1 MANEAEGASSGPTDS
16 AEAGAGADP
25 RRFKA
30 LAVIGVA
37 QLMIVLDVSIVNL
50 AIPRAEQEL
59 NIAPADIQWVVT
71 AYTLAFG
78 GLLLLGGRIADYTG
92 RKRTFIVGLV
102 GFAAA
107 SLLGGLAPSP
117 ELLFAARGLQGVF
130 AALLAPAA
138 LALISVTF
146 TVGEERAKAFAVFG
160 AITGGGA
167 ALGVLLGGV
176 LTEYL
181 SWRWCLMVNTPIALA
196 AVMPALRYIRESRA
210 ESRGGYDIPGAV
222 TVTLGLTALVYGFTS
237 AAPEGSSEE
246 PNWTTPQT
254 YLSFLAAVVLLSS
267 FIAIE
272 ARTDNPLLPLRI
284 LRNRNRAGAYVSMV
298 FTGAGLFAM
307 FLFLGLFMQLILGYS
322 PVRAGLAFL
331 PFSLGIIVGSAIVS
345 RLLPRVG
352 PRPLM
357 LPGLIGAAVGMLW
370 LTRITPESTY
380 WPDLGPALVIIS
392 FGMACTFVPVSVVAL
407 HGVQGDDSGIASAV
421 INTSQQVGGSL
432 GTALMN
438 TVAVSAA
445 TAFLALNEGA
455 SENEA
460 LTHGYTQAFLVGA
473 GLLLVAAAVV
483 AATIRLGRDAVQVED
498 SPTPTVV

>member
-1 MANEAEGASSGPTDS
+1 MQTGASADPGGYDRTP
-16 AEAGAGADP
+16 DP

-30 LAVIGVA
+30 LAVIAVA

-59 NIAPADIQWVVT
+59 QIAPANIQWVVT

-92 RKRTFIVGLV
+92 RKRTFVIGLL

-107 SLLGGLAPSP
+107 SLLGGLAPSDMW
-117 ELLFAARGLQGVF
+117 LFAARGVQGVF

-146 TVGEERAKAFAVFG
+146 TIPQERAKAFAVFG

-181 SWRWCLMVNTPIALA
+181 SWRWCLAVNTPIALA
-196 AVMPALRYIRESRA
+196 AVIPALRYIHESKA
-210 ESRGGYDIPGAV
+210 VARGGYDVPGAV
-222 TVTLGLTALVYGFTS
+222 TVTLGLTALVYGFTR
-237 AAPEGSSEE
+237 AAPEGATEGAHWGE
-246 PNWTTPQT
+246 PGT
-254 YLSFLAAVVLLSS
+254 YLFFVAAAVLLTAFVLV
-267 FIAIE
+267 E
-272 ARTDNPLLPLRI
+272 ARSANPLLPLRVVED
-284 LRNRNRAGAYVSMV
+284 RNRAGAYLSMI

-331 PFSLGIIVGSAIVS
+331 PFSLGIMAGSAMVS
-345 RLLPRVG
+345 KLLPRVG

-357 LPGLIGAAVGMLW
+357 IPGLVAAAAGMLW
-370 LTRITPESTY
+370 LSRITPGSTY
-380 WPDLGPALVIIS
+380 WPDLLPALVVIS
-392 FGMACTFVPVSVVAL
+392 IGMACTFVPVSVVAL
-407 HGVQGDDSGIASAV
+407 HGIDGDDSGIASAV

-438 TVAVSAA
+438 TVAVTAAA
-445 TAFLALNEGA
+445 TFLAANPEIGDPA
-455 SENEA
+455 A
-460 LTHGYTQAFLVGA
+460 LTHGYTRAFLVGA
-473 GLLLVAAAVV
+473 ALLVIAAVIV
-483 AATIRLGRDAVQVED
+483 ALLIRIGRDAVQVDGEAAH
-498 SPTPTVV
+498 VGV